1 MILTDANAGSHKF
14 RIVVNPQH
22 AIAETD
28 FTNNTSPTLD
38 VVVPA
43 GYCTLGHTNANTAQ
57 EILKTANKAFVAPIC
72 TTDTCAPSGGSP
84 TPAPRSL
91 STVSYYSGTNYAGV
105 CGWYL

>member
-43 GYCTLGHTNANTAQ
+43 GYCTLGYTNANTAQ
-57 EILKTANKAFVAPIC
+57 ETATAQGSEGKLPLGPPIAAIVAAPAPATIASKVTLNPQPIPPGKH
-72 TTDTCAPSGGSP
+72 TTD
-84 TPAPRSL
+84 
-91 STVSYYSGTNYAGV
+91 N
-105 CGWYL
+105 

>member
-43 GYCTLGHTNANTAQ
+43 GYCTLGHTNANTVQ
-57 EILKTANKAFVAPIC
+57 EILKTANKAIAVPIR
-72 TTDTCAPSGGSP
+72 TTDTCGPPSGSP
-84 TPAPRSL
+84 TPELRRRMRLIPIETR
-91 STVSYYSGTNYAGV
+91 
-105 CGWYL
+105 